1 MTPQGSWGPV
11 VTHQTHRS
19 PGARNLGTVTSPRWP
34 RSVYGT
40 GSEPDPRFSLANE
53 RTFLAWVRTSLA
65 LLAVA
70 AAVDALPLQIDD
82 RAQAAL
88 AAVLALTGLA
98 AAYHAWRGWTRVER
112 AMREDAPLPGNAA
125 GIVVVL
131 GVCLAGVVLVVASV
145 ARIGP

>member
-1 MTPQGSWGPV
+1 M
-11 VTHQTHRS
+11 
-19 PGARNLGTVTSPRWP
+19 TSPRWP

-53 RTFLAWVRTSLA
+53 RTFLAWIRTSLA

-98 AAYHAWRGWTRVER
+98 SAYHSWRGWARVER

-125 GIVVVL
+125 GIVVVV
-131 GVCLAGVVLVVASV
+131 GVSLAGIVLVVASV
-145 ARIGP
+145 TRIGS

>member
-1 MTPQGSWGPV
+1 
-11 VTHQTHRS
+11 
-19 PGARNLGTVTSPRWP
+19 VTSPRWP

-125 GIVVVL
+125 GIVVVA

-145 ARIGP
+145 ARIGL